1 MAGRHGNKGVIS
13 RVLPEE
19 DMPFL
24 PAGRPLHI
32 CLNPLGVPSRMNIGQ
47 VLEVHLGWAASEL
60 GWHIATPVFDGAQDV
75 EIEECLEK
83 AGYSR
88 DGKTVL
94 YDGRTGEP
102 FDNRVT
108 VGYMYILK
116 LHHLVDDKIHARSTG
131 PYSLVTQQPLG
142 GKAQF
147 GGQRFGEMEV
157 WALEAYG
164 SAHTL
169 QEILTVKSDD
179 VVGRVKTYEAI
190 VKGDNIPQPGIPESF
205 KVLIKELQALCLDVK
220 LLDETL
226 GEIKLKDSVYEELED
241 LEVNIEGSED
251 VVPPTPEIEP
261 LEEVEIDEVDVGDI
275 LLVKT
280 GAKIPVDG
288 TVLTGEGYI
297 NEASITGEAVPV
309 SKKKDSGVYAGTILE
324 NGTIQ
329 ITADRVGENTTFGK
343 SIELV
348 EEAQDSKSE
357 AERFIDRFSKYYTP
371 AVLVLSF
378 IVWIFSRDIELAIT
392 ILVLGCPGALVIGV
406 PVSNVA
412 GIGNGARHG
421 VLLKGSEVISD
432 FSRLD
437 TMVFDKTGTLTIGN
451 PKVADKEIYADN
463 VDEVLGYLASV
474 EKESDHPLAKAIVE
488 YIGDI
493 KLYTV
498 EKTDVVKGG
507 GIVAHVEGHK
517 VAVGNVALMEQ
528 ENILLSE
535 KARADIARFEKNGNS
550 LVLTSVDGE
559 LKALMGIRDQIRP
572 GVIDDLKKLKKLGVK
587 NLVVLSGDNQGTV
600 DLVARELGLT
610 EAHGHM
616 LPEDKATYIKEL
628 QEKGQIVAFVGDG
641 VNDSPSLALAQI
653 GIAMGNGTD
662 VAIETSDVVLM
673 NSDFSRLPHALGLS
687 KATANNMLQNIIIAV
702 GVVLVLLA
710 SVFFSEWMNMSIGML
725 VHEASILVVILN
737 GMRLLHYKLRK

>member
-1 MAGRHGNKGVIS
+1 MQNFILGRKNHITIVSAILIIIAFVSKLGFENEQIAIWALVIAS
-13 RVLPEE
+13 
-19 DMPFL
+19 
-24 PAGRPLHI
+24 I
-32 CLNPLGVPSRMNIGQ
+32 LGVSP
-47 VLEVHLGWAASEL
+47 
-60 GWHIATPVFDGAQDV
+60 IAIQAYQALKVKVVSIDV
-75 EIEECLEK
+75 
-83 AGYSR
+83 
-88 DGKTVL
+88 
-94 YDGRTGEP
+94 
-102 FDNRVT
+102 
-108 VGYMYILK
+108 
-116 LHHLVDDKIHARSTG
+116 
-131 PYSLVTQQPLG
+131 LVTIAVIG
-142 GKAQF
+142 AF
-147 GGQRFGEMEV
+147 IVRN
-157 WALEAYG
+157 
-164 SAHTL
+164 
-169 QEILTVKSDD
+169 
-179 VVGRVKTYEAI
+179 YEESAI
-190 VKGDNIPQPGIPESF
+190 VTFLFLFGAYLEQRTLNKTRSA
-205 KVLIKELQALCLDVK
+205 IKELTQMAPESALKQV
-220 LLDETL
+220 EN
-226 GEIKLKDSVYEELED
+226 GEF
-241 LEVNIEGSED
+241 
-251 VVPPTPEIEP
+251 
-261 LEEVEIDEVDVGDI
+261 EEVEIDEVDVGDI

-288 TVLTGEGYI
+288 TVLTGEGHI

-329 ITADRVGENTTFGK
+329 ITADRVGEDTTFGK
-343 SIELV
+343 IIELV

-371 AVLVLSF
+371 AVLV
-378 IVWIFSRDIELAIT
+378 AIT

-463 VDEVLGYLASV
+463 VYEVLGYLASV
-474 EKESDHPLAKAIVE
+474 EKESDHPLAKAVVE

-493 KLYTV
+493 KLYTI

-572 GVIDDLKKLKKLGVK
+572 GVKDDLKKLKKLGVK

-616 LPEDKATYIKEL
+616 LPEDKSAYIKVL
-628 QEKGQIVAFVGDG
+628 QERGQIVAFVGDG

-673 NSDFSRLPHALGLS
+673 NSDFSRLPHALGLT

-737 GMRLLHYKLRK
+737 GMRLLRYKLRK